1 MPSSPEHNLGL
12 KAHAAEFVPGGAAA
26 AAAAAAPGGGRAP
39 PGKASKKG
47 GRSGAE
53 AKAADSDLTA
63 LAREFV
69 PGGGGGGGGTGS
81 GDAARPAAGAAAA
94 AGGTGPEKMVQVVR
108 GGTIYF
114 VPESEA
120 LATDE
125 LVGPEAYGPQE
136 EGFLWAEGSAA
147 LAAPQRRTMHSTAV
161 PEQLWAEFQNHSLSV
176 LRQLPPDDE
185 RLKEIPPQ
193 FYAAFPLDDASKTR
207 GTAGS
212 FGYPSETYKVIQHH
226 NGQAFALRRFDTAR
240 TTAKIVAMG
249 TEIWLSMPEHPA
261 ITRPREAFLH
271 RNALFFVSDFHP
283 GAETL
288 SERFIQRQ
296 GGLLSEGLLWRLVCQ
311 LLGALRATHAAG
323 AALRNVHPSRVL
335 YCLVGDRVRVNW
347 VGCLD
352 VLEYETRKQ
361 VSELQ
366 RQDMVDLGS
375 LILALAC
382 RHPVTPA
389 SRGESL
395 AFTAQHY
402 TPELHNLAASL
413 VSKKPPSVFEVCV
426 ATAHH
431 TMDAM
436 ENTLMANGAL
446 QSHLASEYDNGRL
459 LRLLLKLGT
468 LNERP
473 DQGGVGE
480 WSETGERYILKLFRD
495 YLFHQVDAD
504 GEPVMDFGHVYQS
517 LSLLDAG
524 NEEKIL
530 LTSRDKRSLLVVSFA
545 DVKRCLEEAFTEVS
559 GHAGPPPKQRQHQH
573 QHQQHSS
580 SAPSSSVGGGGG
592 GGRNKG
598 GSHAANGHGHHGGM
612 LSRGG
617 QGGSG
622 GGGGSGSNRGGRG
635 GMAMGIGGVHGGGHA
650 GGLVHGGGVHGGGV
664 HVVHGGVLPHHP
676 GGGGGGVVVPMG
688 HHPHHHPQHHHPQ
701 HPHHHHP
708 GMVMM
713 GPPMVGHHPGG
724 PPQPPPY

>member
-26 AAAAAAPGGGRAP
+26 AAAAAASGGGRAP
-39 PGKASKKG
+39 PSKASKKG

-53 AKAADSDLTA
+53 AKAADSSDLTA
-63 LAREFV
+63 FAQEFV
-69 PGGGGGGGGTGS
+69 PGGGGGGTSS
-81 GDAARPAAGAAAA
+81 GDAAGPAAAA
-94 AGGTGPEKMVQVVR
+94 AVATGGTGPEKMVQVVR

-261 ITRPREAFLH
+261 ITRPREVGKTETRTACGGLPVAFLH

-296 GGLLSEGLLWRLVCQ
+296 GGLLSEGLLWRLMCQ
-311 LLGALRATHAAG
+311 LLSALRATHAAG

-361 VSELQ
+361 ARVSELQ

-382 RHPVTPA
+382 RHPVTAA

-395 AFTAQHY
+395 AFMAQHY

-468 LNERP
+468 VNERP

-545 DVKRCLEEAFTEVS
+545 DVKRCLEEAFAEEAVMPRTAMAITAACFLAAARAV
-559 GHAGPPPKQRQHQH
+559 A
-573 QHQQHSS
+573 
-580 SAPSSSVGGGGG
+580 VGGE
-592 GGRNKG
+592 
-598 GSHAANGHGHHGGM
+598 AAATAVAGAGW
-612 LSRGG
+612 RW
-617 QGGSG
+617 GSG
-622 GGGGSGSNRGGRG
+622 GCTEGARRGVSCTAAGCTGAGFMLSTEGSCRITRAAAAAESWSRWGTTLTTIPSSTIPTIPTITTL
-635 GMAMGIGGVHGGGHA
+635 AW
-650 GGLVHGGGVHGGGV
+650 
-664 HVVHGGVLPHHP
+664 
-676 GGGGGGVVVPMG
+676 
-688 HHPHHHPQHHHPQ
+688 
-701 HPHHHHP
+701 
-708 GMVMM
+708 
-713 GPPMVGHHPGG
+713 
-724 PPQPPPY
+724 